1 MAIKRFSPTE
11 RSPRVQPIGKIFKGS
26 PKVETKR
33 FNRKTGQDEAYF
45 KVGENLDYFRFVPT
59 AGVHA
64 ERVQEIWDQFYG
76 DKPKEIQIFFKHTDI
91 DNLIDDWYSEFAT
104 GGLLK
109 VKCDGETI
117 TEWRDDRG
125 VYHLNEPKPCRAP
138 NSPKGCDKCRASA
151 LIKFGMPE
159 FRYMGYS
166 GNVEISTTSINDIV
180 FLKAQLAEIA
190 AELALCGA
198 SLKYA
203 PLILSRSPRVITK
216 TTAQKQFRG
225 EENLLYLS
233 IDPQYQQKI
242 DRAISAA
249 KYAEIGATY
258 EPRKLANVE
267 AIAQLPPAID
277 VSSKPVW
284 SDFFSK
290 FCGLCDR
297 CQTDE
302 QLEKMI
308 GWTFSQEAYK
318 AYPENHRVIEEAIAI
333 VQARLQF

>member
-1 MAIKRFSPTE
+1 MTIKRYSPTE
-11 RSPRVQPIGKIFKGS
+11 RSPRIQPIGKIFKGE
-26 PKVETKR
+26 K
-33 FNRKTGQDEAYF
+33 KTGNRPGA
-45 KVGENLDYFRFVPT
+45 NLDYFRFVPT
-59 AGVHA
+59 PGVSA
-64 ERVQEIWDQFYG
+64 ERVAEIWEQFYG
-76 DKPKEIQIFFKHTDI
+76 DQPKEIQIFFKHDNI
-91 DNLIDDWYSEFAT
+91 DSLIDDWYSEFAT

-109 VKCDGETI
+109 TKCNGETI

-166 GNVEISTTSINDIV
+166 GNIELSTTSINDIV
-180 FLKAQLAEIA
+180 CLKSQLQEIA

-233 IDPQYQQKI
+233 IDPQYQMKI

-249 KYAEIGATY
+249 KYAEIGAIY
-258 EPRKLANVE
+258 EPRKLANVD

-277 VSSKPVW
+277 VTSKPVW
-284 SDFFSK
+284 SDFFAAFS
-290 FCGLCDR
+290 GACDR
-297 CQTDE
+297 CKDE
-302 QLEKMI
+302 DQLDELI
-308 GWTFSQEAYK
+308 EWTERQQAYK
-318 AYPENHRVIEEAIAI
+318 AYPENHRVIEEAFAI
-333 VQARLQF
+333 VQNRLQF

>member
-1 MAIKRFSPTE
+1 MAIKRYSPTE
-11 RSPRVQPIGKIFKGS
+11 RSPRVQPIGKIFKGA
-26 PKVETKR
+26 E
-33 FNRKTGQDEAYF
+33 KTGNRPGA
-45 KVGENLDYFRFVPT
+45 NLNYFRFVPT
-59 AGVHA
+59 PGVSA
-64 ERVQEIWDQFYG
+64 ERVAEIWEQFYG
-76 DKPKEIQIFFKHTDI
+76 DQPKEIQIFFKHDNI
-91 DNLIDDWYSEFAT
+91 DQLIDDWYSEFGT

-109 VKCDGETI
+109 TKCDGETI

-166 GNVEISTTSINDIV
+166 GNIELSTTSINDIV
-180 FLKAQLAEIA
+180 FLKSQLQEIA

-203 PLILSRSPRVITK
+203 PLILSRSPRMITK

-249 KYAEIGATY
+249 KYAEIGAIY
-258 EPRKLANVE
+258 EPRKLANVD

-277 VSSKPVW
+277 VTAKPVW
-284 SDFFSK
+284 SDFFAAFS
-290 FCGLCDR
+290 GACDR
-297 CQTDE
+297 CKDE
-302 QLEKMI
+302 DQLDELI
-308 GWTFSQEAYK
+308 EWTQRQQAYK
-318 AYPENHRVIEEAIAI
+318 AYPENHRVIKEAFAI
-333 VQARLQF
+333 VQNRLQF

>member
-1 MAIKRFSPTE
+1 
-11 RSPRVQPIGKIFKGS
+11 VQPIGKIFKGA
-26 PKVETKR
+26 E
-33 FNRKTGQDEAYF
+33 KTGNRPGA
-45 KVGENLDYFRFVPT
+45 NLNYFRFVPT
-59 AGVHA
+59 PGVSA
-64 ERVQEIWDQFYG
+64 ERVAEIWEQFYG
-76 DKPKEIQIFFKHTDI
+76 DQPKEIQIFFKHDNI
-91 DNLIDDWYSEFAT
+91 DQLIDDWYSEFGT

-109 VKCDGETI
+109 TKCDGETI

-166 GNVEISTTSINDIV
+166 GNIELSTTSINDIV
-180 FLKAQLAEIA
+180 FLKSQLQEIA

-203 PLILSRSPRVITK
+203 PLILSRSPRMITK

-249 KYAEIGATY
+249 KYAEIGAIY
-258 EPRKLANVE
+258 EPRKLANVD

-277 VSSKPVW
+277 VTAKPVW
-284 SDFFSK
+284 SDFFAAFS
-290 FCGLCDR
+290 GACDR
-297 CQTDE
+297 CKDE
-302 QLEKMI
+302 DQLDELI
-308 GWTFSQEAYK
+308 EWTQRQQAYK
-318 AYPENHRVIEEAIAI
+318 AYPENHRVIKEAFAI
-333 VQARLQF
+333 VQNRLQF